1 MQRHNPV
8 TEQELLAI
16 TETLKYYKHML
27 FGHKIVVKTDHK
39 NLAHQL
45 STHASDRVLHQC
57 LLHKE
62 YGVLPTEEIFSF
74 EEAND
79 DFPLNIN
86 RLAAKQLTDAYFQAA
101 LQKQQPDYIESVRE
115 GCKIYVYKPTNTVY
129 VPGGL
134 SPIGPL
140 TVVPYRPPYSIP
152 VSNACR
158 LQ

>member
-1 MQRHNPV
+1 MQCHNPV

-62 YGVLPTEEIFSF
+62 YGVDLQYIQGEKMRQQTLCPSF
-74 EEAND
+74 QQRKS
-79 DFPLNIN
+79 LVL
-86 RLAAKQLTDAYFQAA
+86 RKQTMT
-101 LQKQQPDYIESVRE
+101 SH
-115 GCKIYVYKPTNTVY
+115 
-129 VPGGL
+129 
-134 SPIGPL
+134 
-140 TVVPYRPPYSIP
+140 
-152 VSNACR
+152 
-158 LQ
+158 